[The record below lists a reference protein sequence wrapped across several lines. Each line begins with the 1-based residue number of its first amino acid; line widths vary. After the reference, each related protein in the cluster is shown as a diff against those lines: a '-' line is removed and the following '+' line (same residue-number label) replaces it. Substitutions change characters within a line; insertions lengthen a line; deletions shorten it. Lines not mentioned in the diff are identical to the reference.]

1 MTPKIIKIGD
11 SKGAIFPAS
20 DLKKL
25 GADVGDELEIVVRK
39 KTSETAS
46 DAEVLKTARSI
57 LERYKEDFANLA
69 QR

>member
-1 MTPKIIKIGD
+1 MTPKVIKIGD

-25 GADVGDELEIVVRK
+25 NVDVGDELEITVRK
-39 KTSETAS
+39 KAANSS
-46 DAEVLKTARSI
+46 NDQVLDAARSI